1 MLGHTT
7 SHLGDLFSPNK
18 KEQKSKETPVLRA
31 KEENCGNSF
40 EKISPR
46 LTFVTSSHNFPPV

>member
-1 MLGHTT
+1 MGHTT